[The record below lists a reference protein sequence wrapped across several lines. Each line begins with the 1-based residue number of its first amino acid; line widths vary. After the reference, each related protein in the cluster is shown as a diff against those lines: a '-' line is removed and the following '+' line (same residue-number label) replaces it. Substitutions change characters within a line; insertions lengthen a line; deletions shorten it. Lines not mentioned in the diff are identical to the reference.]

1 MRLIF
6 LKWLYV
12 GENERKFD
20 VLHSAGAGAAKKSEF
35 CLFLVCC
42 LIFLCVF
49 VNKRSMSVFAVTQ
62 HWVWQ
67 NKVNDVLVEQ
77 LLRLGWVKEMQ
88 TENACNGRANYV
100 MWMTSVQDATGPL
113 KK

>member
-1 MRLIF
+1 MIVRG
-6 LKWLYV
+6 
-12 GENERKFD
+12 GEREEIRCIAPCGCGCREKEQ
-20 VLHSAGAGAAKKSEF
+20 VL
-35 CLFLVCC
+35 LFLVCC